1 MRVMPRQN
9 QSVDPDRVRVL
20 IAGTK
25 VVASAVRH
33 DPEPFQVNLHEA
45 RQRFGGGICLCQ
57 DKQLQLVIR
66 ERNSK
71 LFLACWPDQAQEHAL
86 DCPFYS
92 APRDGGSQKYTSGAI
107 TEDGP
112 NTNIQL
118 HHPLLQPTPNKKTEG
133 RTPPTRAAGLSKLHL
148 WGLLHHLWESG
159 GLNRWNP
166 GWKRD
171 WGLVRYMVR
180 RAAQSTSVDGVPLLS
195 NMYVPPIWSVDRKA
209 EILSYWN
216 EFTRPLFR
224 QHRTTEL
231 VASGVVIGLVR
242 KLEVTESGFSIR
254 LKNHSDIFYID
265 KQVADRLASYSRKGW
280 SVLRTGINH
289 TPTAGPGP
297 KVIAALRI
305 QAKATKAL
313 VVVEGVLMRVS
324 PTFIPISSSF
334 EERLAELL
342 VEQNRRFIRPLH
354 YDIQSL
360 DLAHFVLTDCAGAN
374 VSETGPQRV
383 ALYVYGTAI
392 APTYQRTL
400 EAKDRIDAKNM
411 GCGYWKW
418 NVSES
423 KEIPSLPPV
432 YLTQFSPHPTQPSK
446 E

>member
-1 MRVMPRQN
+1 
-9 QSVDPDRVRVL
+9 VRVL
-20 IAGTK
+20 IAGSRLT
-25 VVASAVRH
+25 ASAIRH
-33 DPEPFQVNLHEA
+33 DPEPFQINLQEA
-45 RQRFGGGICLCQ
+45 RERFGGGICLCQ
-57 DKQLQLVIR
+57 DKPLQLVIR
-66 ERNSK
+66 ERNGK

-92 APRDGGSQKYTSGAI
+92 MPRDSGSQKYISGAI

-112 NTNIQL
+112 KTNIQL
-118 HHPLLQPTPNKKTEG
+118 HHPLVQASQHKRSANREAPV
-133 RTPPTRAAGLSKLHL
+133 RAAGLSKLHL

-180 RAAQSTSVDGVPLLS
+180 RAAQSTNVDGQSLL
-195 NMYVPPIWSVDRKA
+195 NNLYIPPIWSVDRKA
-209 EILSYWN
+209 EILGYWD
-216 EFTRPLFR
+216 EFTRPLYR

-254 LKNHSDIFYID
+254 LKNHSEIFYID

-280 SVLRTGINH
+280 SLLRTGGSRSPSDGAN
-289 TPTAGPGP
+289 AL
-297 KVIAALRI
+297 VVAALRI
-305 QAKATKAL
+305 QAKSTKSF
-313 VVVEGVLMRVS
+313 VVVEGALMRVS
-324 PTFIPISSSF
+324 PTYIPISSSF
-334 EERLAELL
+334 EGRLSELL
-342 VEQNRRFIRPLH
+342 VEQDRRFIRPLH

-360 DLAHFVLTDCAGAN
+360 DLAHFVLTDCAAAN

-400 EAKDRIDAKNM
+400 EAKDRSDAKNM

-418 NVSES
+418 DVNES
-423 KEIPSLPPV
+423 KDIPSLPPV
-432 YLTQFSPHPTQPSK
+432 YSAKFSPKHTQPSK